1 MKILDILKR
10 LIREYIH
17 PGASVIYE
25 TNLKG
30 KDFIFYDSPHLY
42 EIRKDFGT
50 VRLKDM
56 SMLIDIC
63 KSTVFKLYT
72 QYYRMNTHYRE
83 IDEYDPK
90 KIRFGVVKKF
100 ENKDV
105 MVIMQI
111 EKFDRKEGF
120 IIVVITIFDEE
131 GITPRSLERNYNPRF
146 FLEV

>member
-10 LIREYIH
+10 LIKEYIH

-25 TNLKG
+25 TKLKG

-56 SMLIDIC
+56 SLLIDIC

-72 QYYRMNTHYRE
+72 T
-83 IDEYDPK
+83 PK
-90 KIRFGVVKKF
+90 KS
-100 ENKDV
+100 D
-105 MVIMQI
+105 
-111 EKFDRKEGF
+111 
-120 IIVVITIFDEE
+120 
-131 GITPRSLERNYNPRF
+131 LE
-146 FLEV
+146 L

>member
-1 MKILDILKR
+1 
-10 LIREYIH
+10 
-17 PGASVIYE
+17 
-25 TNLKG
+25 
-30 KDFIFYDSPHLY
+30 
-42 EIRKDFGT
+42 
-50 VRLKDM
+50 
-56 SMLIDIC
+56 
-63 KSTVFKLYT
+63 
-72 QYYRMNTHYRE
+72 MNKHYRE

-131 GITPRSLERNYNPRF
+131 GITPRSLERNYNTRF